1 MRSIVAE
8 GLAKKQK
15 DISVAEF
22 FERNKQ
28 ILGFDTST
36 RALITSVK
44 EAVDN
49 ALDACEEAAILP
61 DIFVR
66 IQGGQDDEY
75 RIVVEDN
82 GPGIVKKQIPSVFA
96 RLLYGSRFHS
106 YKQSRGQQGIGISAA
121 VLYSQLTTGKPT
133 VVISKIGEGYPAHR
147 CTLLIDT
154 KQNRPEV
161 VQEDMVHWERESGT
175 RIELAVRGRY
185 VRNTKHSVYEYL
197 RSTAIVN
204 PHAQITFVEPDGT
217 RTVFERVTDKLPPQP
232 REIKPHPYGIELGT
246 LMKMAKES
254 KARKLSSFLSSEFS
268 SVSQNK
274 AEKIIQK
281 AGLTPSA
288 RPGKLSLDDAKKI
301 LRAFQEVKLMSPP
314 TDCLSPIG
322 ELLIKRGLR
331 KEMESLSP
339 EFIATDKRNTAV
351 FSGIPFLVETGI
363 VYGGDLPA
371 EERVDI
377 LRFANRVP
385 LLYQEGDCAITEAIK
400 NIDWRIYGLQQ
411 RGGKGIP
418 YGPAIILVHVSSVN
432 IPFTSES
439 KEAIAHVEEIEKEID
454 LSLRQCARK
463 MRSHLSKQEKRVKAR
478 RKFVLISRIL
488 PQIAAKAAEVV
499 GKPVPSIDEV
509 IIKIMNIVWV
519 EDQVAFENGTVTSTI
534 DITNYKDRAQS
545 FQFYA
550 GLPDGGE
557 AKAISPEPAERTPRY
572 LKWNISKLQPGEK
585 LHLSFQLAGLEEGD
599 FDENSL
605 YVKGIDPVNVI
616 GADKWE
622 GN

>member
-49 ALDACEEAAILP
+49 ALDACEEATVLP
-61 DIFVR
+61 DIFVK
-66 IQGGQDDEY
+66 IQGGEDDEY

-82 GPGIVKKQIPSVFA
+82 GPGIVKKQIPHVFA

-106 YKQSRGQQGIGISAA
+106 YRQSRGQQGIGISAA
-121 VLYSQLTTGKPT
+121 VLYSQLTTGRPT
-133 VVISKIGEGYPAHR
+133 VVVSKIGEGYPAHR
-147 CTLLIDT
+147 LTLLIDT

-175 RIELAVRGRY
+175 RIELAMQGRY

-217 RTVFERVTDKLPPQP
+217 RTVFERATDRLPPQP

-246 LMKMAKES
+246 FMKMAKES
-254 KARKLSSFLSSEFS
+254 TARKLSSFLSTEFS

-274 AEKIIQK
+274 AEKIIQQ
-281 AGLTPSA
+281 AGLSPSD
-288 RPGKLSLDDAKKI
+288 RPGKLSLDDGKKI
-301 LRAFQEVKLMSPP
+301 LKAFQGVKLMAPP

-339 EFIATDKRNTAV
+339 EFIATDKRSPAV

-385 LLYQEGDCAITEAIK
+385 LLYQEGDCAITETIK

-411 RGGKGIP
+411 RGGKGLP
-418 YGPAIILVHVSSVN
+418 YGPAIILVHVASVN

-463 MRSHLSKQEKRVKAR
+463 MRSHLSKQEKRVKTR
-478 RKFVLISRIL
+478 RKFVLISQIL

-519 EDQVAFENGTVTSTI
+519 DDRVSFDGGTVTSTI
-534 DITNYKDRAQS
+534 DIANYKDRTQS

-550 GLPDGGE
+550 ALPDGGE
-557 AKAISPEPAERTPRY
+557 VVSVSPEPAERNPRY
-572 LKWNISKLQPGEK
+572 LMWSISKLQPGEK
-585 LHLSFQLAGLEEGD
+585 RQLSFQLGGMAEGD

-616 GADKWE
+616 GVEKWE
-622 GN
+622 GG